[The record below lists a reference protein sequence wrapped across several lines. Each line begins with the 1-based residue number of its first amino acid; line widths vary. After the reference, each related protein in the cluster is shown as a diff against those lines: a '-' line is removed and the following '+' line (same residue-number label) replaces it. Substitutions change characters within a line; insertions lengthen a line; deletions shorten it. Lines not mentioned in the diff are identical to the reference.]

1 MPSRGLG
8 LRKKAQSFS
17 RLPDRRP
24 PWPVIPGPPFI
35 SSRPPA
41 SVADEGRREEPLA
54 GADLVVLALQEALVA
69 VPAPLVHAAVRVAD
83 LRPLAVPVPPARRV
97 RGLEALGRIDAPR
110 LDLVGDGLRGP
121 TDLRSRGWRGRGEAR
136 PRCCSCRRWSSA
148 PCRFSF
154 RESGV
159 PARTPCP
166 RRSRKE
172 QSTEFEK
179 VNVGLPLG
187 EDMEKELS
195 GVSIENKKNQCPL

>member
-110 LDLVGDGLRGP
+110 LDLAGDGLRRP
-121 TDLRSRGWRGRGEAR
+121 ADQLCDLGDGEAAAKPVLDAVPVDDGHLCHVVSPFVNPAF
-136 PRCCSCRRWSSA
+136 PRGHHVR
-148 PCRFSF
+148 
-154 RESGV
+154 
-159 PARTPCP
+159 
-166 RRSRKE
+166 
-172 QSTEFEK
+172 
-179 VNVGLPLG
+179 VGAERNSLPNL
-187 EDMEKELS
+187 KR
-195 GVSIENKKNQCPL
+195 